1 MQLVVICNL
10 INISTDQYPLNEEA
24 IISME
29 RWNIV
34 FTSIYIFEIFVK
46 LGAYGLKNYFLETNF
61 HIFDILI
68 GLLSFLDVLISQMF
82 LTTTD
87 DLSNSGIITIL
98 KFFRA
103 LRLFKL
109 ARYWR
114 SFKILLDTLWMTII
128 NLYSFTCLLI
138 IVIFSYAL
146 LGLEFFAN

>member
-10 INISTDQYPLNEEA
+10 INISTDQYPINEEA

-34 FTSIYIFEIFVK
+34 FTSIYIFEILVK

-114 SFKILLDTLWMTII
+114 SFKILLYTLWMTII